1 MTRDEIYRY
10 ICVGSSKSVC
20 VDIRLIP
27 EYPGFVRSIIF
38 REGNRVSVEFETYG
52 SDEGGAYFNAE
63 YRSLDAAIDAVEE
76 FLGSPIESWQNY
88 NKTGNYPEPPYDL
101 NASDD
106 GEKLREAIRNDNV
119 PLPKGSR
126 FSIPSGYWNERD

>member
-1 MTRDEIYRY
+1 MTRDEVYRY

-27 EYPGFVRSIIF
+27 EYPGFVRSISLND
-38 REGNRVSVEFETYG
+38 GNRVLVDFETYG
-52 SDEGGAYFNAE
+52 SDEGGAYFSAE
-63 YRSLDAAIDAVEE
+63 YPSLDAAIDAVEE

-88 NKTGNYPEPPYDL
+88 NKTGDYPEAPDDL

-106 GEKLREAIRNDNV
+106 GEKLKEAIRNDNV

-126 FSIPSGYWNERD
+126 FYLPEGYWNER

>member
-38 REGNRVSVEFETYG
+38 CDGNRVLVEFEQYG
-52 SDEGGAYFNAE
+52 FDEAGAYFNAK
-63 YRSLDAAIDAVEE
+63 YPSLDAAIDAVEE

-88 NKTGNYPEPPYDL
+88 NKTGDYPEEPDHL
-101 NASDD
+101 NTSDGD
-106 GEKLREAIRNDNV
+106 AKLREAIGNDNV
-119 PLPKGSR
+119 PLPRGSR
-126 FSIPSGYWNERD
+126 FSLQGSYLNER